1 MEARNQKGQGEALKL
16 RKYLRRGGKKWKI
29 LEGEWEG
36 ESVKSKKGRK
46 KRAWRKRETAFPF
59 VRSKF

>member
-1 MEARNQKGQGEALKL
+1 MEARNQKGHGEALKL
-16 RKYLRRGGKKWKI
+16 RKDLRRGGKKWKI
-29 LEGEWEG
+29 LEGEWER

-46 KRAWRKRETAFPF
+46 KRAWRKREAAFPF